1 MLRHI
6 YKKRIVA
13 QRYFSTTLLHQEKI
27 LPSHAKVVI
36 VGGGIIGTSVA
47 YHLGQLGWKDVIV
60 LERDKVTSGTTWHA
74 AGLMVTFG
82 STSETS
88 TELRKYSKELYRTL
102 EEETGQETG
111 FKPVGFIEVA
121 ADADRLEEYR
131 RVAAFNRK
139 CGVDVKEISP
149 SEIESLFPLCN
160 TEDLLAGFYV
170 EDDGRVNPVDA
181 TTALMK
187 GARKNDIEFFE
198 NVSVSKILS
207 DNRTSKVTG
216 VETEDGKQIKAEYV
230 VNCAGMWAR
239 QLGELSN
246 PTVTIPNQAAEH
258 YYLIT
263 DKIDEVEHS
272 WPVLEDPSSYAYI
285 RPEGD
290 GLMIGLFE
298 GEAAA
303 WNIDSVPNDFSF
315 GEIPPDWERMMPY
328 LEKAMSRVPKSF
340 EVGAK
345 HFFCGP
351 ESFTPDLAPVIGEA
365 PEIQNY
371 FVAAGMNSIGILTG
385 GGIGKL
391 LAEWI
396 VTGKSSYD
404 ITGMNID
411 RFHKY
416 QANKAFRADR
426 VVESLGRVYK
436 CHYPSFTPKTA
447 RGAKRSPFHNILQNE
462 HGGYFKDVSGWESP
476 GWYVGRDGVA
486 NGVQPELSKLSWGK
500 DDSFDYWKSEHE
512 AIRNDVGMIDMSFMC
527 KFLIQGEGC
536 GKVLNWLSTG
546 EVDDGREGT
555 INYVQWLNDVGK
567 LEADLTVSKIEN
579 DKFLVVA
586 TDTMHRHVEHWMQ
599 KHFDEDPDCKATI
612 TDVSGAYAQ
621 LNIQGPNSRKL
632 MSKITSY
639 DMSND
644 NFPFR
649 TFQEIDIGYARV
661 FCARITYVGELGYEL
676 FIPVENALHVY
687 DRLIEAEPNLKA
699 VGLQA
704 LGSLRMEKGYRDYG
718 HDIDNTDTL
727 MESGLSFTADF
738 KKENGFLGKNAVLKQ
753 KQQGPLKSR
762 LVNVL
767 VKDPNPMMYHAEIL
781 YRNGIVVGDVRGASY
796 GHTVGGAVGI
806 GHVTCDGK
814 DEVVNKKYIEE
825 GTWEVDIAGKKY
837 PAAVQHL
844 RPFYD
849 PKNER
854 ITKM

>member
-1 MLRHI
+1 MILSTLKQCIRQHAAI
-6 YKKRIVA
+6 GKRCM
-13 QRYFSTTLLHQEKI
+13 SSS
-27 LPSHAKVVI
+27 LPCAAKVVI
-36 VGGGIIGTSVA
+36 VGGGIIGSSVA
-47 YHLGQLGWKDVIV
+47 YHLGQLGWKDIVV

-88 TELRKYSKELYRTL
+88 TELRKYSKELYRSL
-102 EEETGQETG
+102 AQETGQETG
-111 FKPVGFIEVA
+111 FLPVGFIEVA
-121 ADADRLEEYR
+121 ANEDRSEEYR

-149 SEIESLFPLCN
+149 AEVKSLFPLCE
-160 TEDLLAGFYV
+160 TDDLLAGFYV
-170 EDDGRVNPVDA
+170 EDDGRVNPVDV
-181 TTALMK
+181 TTALVK
-187 GARKNDIEFFE
+187 GAKNNGVDFFE
-198 NVSVSKILS
+198 GVSVSNILT
-207 DNRTSKVTG
+207 NEREGKVTG
-216 VETEDGKQIKAEYV
+216 VVTEDGTNIKAEYV
-230 VNCAGMWAR
+230 INCAGMWAR
-239 QLGELSN
+239 QLGELST
-246 PTVTIPNQAAEH
+246 PSVTIPNQAAEH

-263 DKIDEVEHS
+263 DKIEEVDSS

-285 RPEGD
+285 RPEGE

-303 WNIDSVPNDFSF
+303 WNIDCIPNNFSF

-328 LEKAMSRVPKSF
+328 LEKAMSRVPRSF
-340 EVGAK
+340 DVGAK

-351 ESFTPDLAPVIGEA
+351 ESFTPDLGPIVGEA
-365 PEIQNY
+365 PEIRNY

-404 ITGMNID
+404 VTGMNIN

-416 QANKAFRADR
+416 QANKAYRADR

-436 CHYPSFTPKTA
+436 CHYPSFTPATA
-447 RGAKRSPFHNILQNE
+447 RGAKRSPFHNVLKDE

-476 GWYVGRDGVA
+476 AWYVGRDGIA
-486 NGVQPELSKLSWGK
+486 NGVKPELTKLSWGR
-500 DDSFDYWKSEHE
+500 DDSFKYWKREHE
-512 AIRNDVGMIDMSFMC
+512 AIRNDVGMIDMSFMS
-527 KFLIQGEGC
+527 KFLVQGDGC
-536 GKVLNWLSTG
+536 GKILNLMSTG
-546 EVDDGREGT
+546 EVDDGRTGT
-555 INYVQWLNDVGK
+555 INYVQWLNDIGK
-567 LEADLTVSKIEN
+567 LEADLTVSKIED
-579 DKFLVVA
+579 DKFFVVA
-586 TDTMHRHVEHWMQ
+586 TDTMHRHVENWMR
-599 KHFDEDPDCKATI
+599 KHFDSSASNATI

-621 LNIQGPNSRKL
+621 LNIQGPNSRDL
-632 MSKITSY
+632 MSKVTSY

-649 TFQEIDIGYARV
+649 TFQEIDIGYARA

-676 FIPVENALHVY
+676 FIPVENAMHVY
-687 DRLIEAEPNLKA
+687 DRLIEAEPGLKA

-704 LGSLRMEKGYRDYG
+704 LGSLRLEKGYRDYG

-727 MESGLSFTADF
+727 IESGLSFTADF
-738 KKENGFLGKNAVLKQ
+738 KKKNGFIGKESVLEQ
-753 KQQGPLKSR
+753 KEEGPLKSR

-781 YRNGIVVGDVRGASY
+781 YRNGVVVGDIRAGSY
-796 GHTVGGAVGI
+796 GHTLNGAVGI
-806 GHVTCDGK
+806 GHVQCAGDG
-814 DEVVNKKYIEE
+814 EVVNKKYITE

-837 PAAVQHL
+837 PAEVQHL

-849 PKNER
+849 PRNDR
-854 ITKM
+854 IKM